1 MNFATT
7 DLTDAHPDA
16 QIADPLFTDFG
27 GSSSFAGQIETAK
40 VFEDN
45 VLVRATLETPGRGRV
60 LVVDAGGSLRC
71 ALVGDVLAG
80 LAIDNGWVG
89 IVMYGCVRDTAV
101 TAEMPIGIKALAA
114 HPRRSHKG
122 GEGRVGVDV
131 TFAGVRFSPGDWLY
145 ADADGIAISSE
156 PMHD

>member
-7 DLTDAHPDA
+7 DLTDANPDA
-16 QIADPLFTDFG
+16 RVADPIFSDFG
-27 GSSSFAGQIETAK
+27 GARSFAGPIETVK

-45 VLVRATLETPGRGRV
+45 VLVRSTLETPGEERI
-60 LVVDAGGSLRC
+60 LVVDAGGSMRC

-80 LAIDNGWVG
+80 LAIDSGWVG

-101 TAEMPIGIKALAA
+101 IAEMPIGIKALAA

-122 GEGRVGVDV
+122 GEGRVGIEVA
-131 TFAGVRFSPGDWLY
+131 FAGIRFTPGDWLY
-145 ADADGIAISSE
+145 ADADGITVSVTPI
-156 PMHD
+156 HN